1 MRIGNFKI
9 SWERLKNGD
18 FLTYERNK
26 LSASF
31 STKQNIEIALANPVL
46 ATLINIRADYLSQ
59 FNFFE
64 VNDAGDKVE
73 NSEFNRLIENPNP
86 YQSKQDF
93 LKQLEWYILC
103 YGWVYQRPYGASGLG
118 TDYLYNLS
126 TPDITFDN
134 EIKRSLIQ
142 KRADVKQLGKISFN
156 YKDFDT
162 NISMEVKDVIQFF
175 DVSNGLCG
183 NPFTSPSRVDSIRK
197 STENISLALDAQNIM
212 GGQIGR
218 EMIFKEKQSNSMDSA
233 MPLANGDK
241 QDMERKF
248 QGYGARKG
256 GNRTVIL
263 NKEMGWK
270 SMHIPHQDLGF
281 EETISLNANLM
292 AQALQVPNAV
302 YKAYMQG
309 DTYEN
314 QSQGLLGFLQGTM
327 QARANDIANT
337 WSSYFN
343 IKIKASIEHLP
354 IMAKVEDV
362 KIDRVLKISQS
373 FRNLTQGG
381 LTSEQANQYMIDN
394 GLKNIEDEQQ

>member
-1 MRIGNFKI
+1 MRLGKLNI

-18 FLTYERNK
+18 FLTYDRNK
-26 LSASF
+26 LSASW
-31 STKQNIEIALANPVL
+31 SAKENLDVALSNPVL
-46 ATLINIRADYLSQ
+46 STLINIRADYLSQ

-64 VNDAGDKVE
+64 VNDAGEKVE
-73 NSEFNRLIENPNP
+73 NSDFNRLIENPNP

-103 YGWVYQRPYGASGLG
+103 FGWVYQRPYGADGMPAN
-118 TDYLYNLS
+118 YLYNLS

-142 KRADVKQLGKISFN
+142 KRADIKELGKFSFN

-162 NISMEVKDVIQFF
+162 DIKMQVKDVIQFF
-175 DVSNGLCG
+175 DISNGLGG
-183 NPFTSPSRVDSIRK
+183 NPFTSPSRISSIRK

-218 EMIFKEKQSNSMDSA
+218 EMIFKEKQSNSIDSA
-233 MPLANGDK
+233 MPLASGDK

-248 QGYGARKG
+248 QGYGAQSGR
-256 GNRTVIL
+256 NRTVIL

-270 SMHIPHQDLGF
+270 SMHIPNADLGF

-292 AQALQVPNAV
+292 GQSLQVPNSV

-309 DTYEN
+309 DTFEN
-314 QSQGLLGFLQGTM
+314 QNQGLLGFLQGTM
-327 QARANDIANT
+327 QARANDIANS
-337 WSSYFN
+337 WSSYFG

-362 KIDRVLKISQS
+362 KIDRVLKISQA

-381 LTSEQANQYMIDN
+381 LTTDQANQYMIDN
-394 GLKNIEDEQQ
+394 GLKTIEDE